1 MFLFLNLQ
9 VSCIKEREQNVANE
23 VLDQLYCVNLICG
36 NLLFNVIMSNQCFSH
51 LMLDFFLPRCLCV
64 YQCPVITVFGLR
76 FPKTHDY
83 ICTHFLLP
91 LSHGDYHV
99 QGFTNAV
106 KRPVRVRD
114 LLLS

>member
-51 LMLDFFLPRCLCV
+51 LMLDFFCRDVFV
-64 YQCPVITVFGLR
+64 YTSVL
-76 FPKTHDY
+76 
-83 ICTHFLLP
+83 
-91 LSHGDYHV
+91 
-99 QGFTNAV
+99 
-106 KRPVRVRD
+106 
-114 LLLS
+114 